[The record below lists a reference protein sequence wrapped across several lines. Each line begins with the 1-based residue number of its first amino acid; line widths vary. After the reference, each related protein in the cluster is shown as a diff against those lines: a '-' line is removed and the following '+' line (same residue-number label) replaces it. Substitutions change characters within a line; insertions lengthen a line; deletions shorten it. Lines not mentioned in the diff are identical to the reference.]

1 MTVGAATSATTT
13 NTSGA
18 NLASSQLTQNYNTFL
33 KMLTTQLKNQD
44 PTAPMDSAQFTQQL
58 VMYSQVEQQINTNS
72 NLQQLISAT
81 NTGQAASAVNYI
93 GMQVDS
99 PGSSFTY
106 SGHPLDLGYALPSDA
121 AAATI
126 KIIDQNGNTV
136 WTGSA
141 QTKTGN
147 YNFTWNGT
155 DMNGNAVSN
164 GTYQIQLTAADSS
177 NTAING
183 TTAVPGIVEGVQTDN
198 GTIYLTVN
206 GNQVPESSI
215 TNVVKPAS

>member
-1 MTVGAATSATTT
+1 MTVGAPTSATSPTT
-13 NTSGA
+13 NTTSA
-18 NLASSQLTQNYNTFL
+18 ATTQLTQNYNTFL
-33 KMLTTQLKNQD
+33 KMLTTQLQNQD
-44 PTAPMDSAQFTQQL
+44 PTAPMDSTQFTQQL

-81 NTGQAASAVNYI
+81 TANQAASAVGYI
-93 GMQVDS
+93 GMQVDA

-106 SGHPLDLGYALPSDA
+106 SGQPVDLGYALPSDA
-121 AAATI
+121 ATATV
-126 KIIDQNGNTV
+126 KITDQSGNVV
-136 WTGSA
+136 WSGTA

-155 DMNGNAVSN
+155 DLSGNAVSN
-164 GTYQIQLTAADSS
+164 GTYNIGLTAADAS

-183 TTAVPGIVEGVQTDN
+183 TTSVPGIVQGVQTDN

-215 TNVVKPAS
+215 TNVVKPTS